1 MEYNNL
7 VTQRLCQL
15 IQVENMSSEELS
27 EIETSLDEF
36 DKLEENNYLQ
46 IREN

>member
-15 IQVENMSSEELS
+15 IQIENMTSEES
-27 EIETSLDEF
+27 FEIESSLDEF
-36 DKLEENNYLQ
+36 DKLDESNYLQ

>member
-1 MEYNNL
+1 MKYSSV

-15 IQVENMSSEELS
+15 IQVQNMSSEETS
-27 EIETSLDEF
+27 EIESSLDEF
-36 DKLEENNYLQ
+36 DKLEESNYLQ